1 MQYPLYGGMQD
12 YSYVWHQTYE
22 VTVEVG
28 CTKVVPNTHLRSY
41 WDANRASIL
50 AYISHVCPFISV

>member
-1 MQYPLYGGMQD
+1 MQD

-50 AYISHVCPFISV
+50 AYISHVWHFFVTYLC